1 MKYNRP
7 AKLVALGLAS
17 GLLLSGC
24 GAQADE
30 GPVVL
35 RVMTTATVQ
44 NPEAGVMEE
53 IAEGFMEEH
62 PDIEIEFLGTP
73 MNELYSELTTMATGG
88 NVPDVFTNTPEFF
101 AQAADM
107 GIVEPLDDLLDDD
120 FIEALDPNLVEQ
132 ARLDGSLQLVPHF
145 SIPLALLYRADLFE
159 EAGLEPPET
168 WDEFKEVAEE
178 LTTDERYGFALVG
191 SNDGSGGSRFLP
203 IMRTFGAAE
212 LRQDGDTWVTEF
224 DTDEAAK
231 AFQLYKDLVDSGVV
245 PPGPLQTSYS
255 ESMNYMA
262 NDTTAMTVT
271 GSHSMGAIVDQNPD
285 LEGTLAAVPLPIDG
299 DNEPVSAS
307 GMLGMSV
314 SSSSEYQEEAALWI
328 EYVLNYESQV
338 AWNEATG
345 RLPARTDAAED
356 VVSDNP
362 EFEGFLEAQQYVFTM
377 PTVSYYERLQ
387 TIAAENYQAVIDGQK
402 TAEEAAQDAA
412 DATQQLIDSNE

>member
-1 MKYNRP
+1 
-7 AKLVALGLAS
+7 
-17 GLLLSGC
+17 
-24 GAQADE
+24 
-30 GPVVL
+30 
-35 RVMTTATVQ
+35 MTTATVQ